1 MKYLLD
7 TCVVSELIKKVP
19 DVNVVSWLQ
28 QQDESDLYLSV
39 MTFGE
44 IEKGIQQ
51 APSAVQKKKLRAWLE
66 DLRGRFDGKIIP
78 IDIHVALKWG
88 EVQGPLVAKGKT
100 LPAIDS
106 LIAVSALANDCTVVT
121 RNISDMERSGVEILN
136 PWVES

>member
-7 TCVVSELIKKVP
+7 TCVVSELIKKMP
-19 DVNVVSWLQ
+19 DSNVVNWLK

-51 APSAVQKKKLRAWLE
+51 APSVAQKKKLREWLE
-66 DLRGRFDGKIIP
+66 DLEQRFQGRIIP
-78 IDIHVALKWG
+78 IDIHVAIKWG
-88 EVQGPLVAKGKT
+88 EIQGSLVSRGKT

-106 LIAVSALANDCTVVT
+106 LIAISALAHNFTVVT
-121 RNISDMERSGVEILN
+121 RNISDMERSTVNILD
-136 PWVES
+136 PWVA